1 MSLSRKLVEP
11 ALREYLRCWA
21 DDDREGWLS
30 LFAAEATLE
39 DPVGAPV
46 IKGAEAIAAF
56 WDRIHQG
63 DMDMRCEL
71 DRIVVCGDEALMI
84 FCVITSGA
92 GVEMRVQI
100 ADLFTFDDLGK
111 ITTMRA
117 FWDQGCMSMG

>member
-46 IKGAEAIAAF
+46 IRGLRRSLRSGTVFIKAIWTCAASST
-56 WDRIHQG
+56 
-63 DMDMRCEL
+63 
-71 DRIVVCGDEALMI
+71 ALSFAVM
-84 FCVITSGA
+84 
-92 GVEMRVQI
+92 
-100 ADLFTFDDLGK
+100 K
-111 ITTMRA
+111 P
-117 FWDQGCMSMG
+117 